1 MEPKIGDRATCSQC
15 NKPIV
20 FVGPYWDHPGEMKP
34 KHPAIPISENKPEFM
49 LPESVKYWADGFA
62 ERDRKHIAFA
72 RNYADHFA
80 HGAPGHLDLML
91 IATLA
96 RYIDFITDQEPEA
109 R

>member
-1 MEPKIGDRATCSQC
+1 MEPKVGDMAVCSQC
-15 NKPIV
+15 NTSIV
-20 FVGPYWDHPGEMKP
+20 FVGPYWDHPCEIKP
-34 KHPAIPISENKPEFM
+34 RHPAIPIGENKPGYAGG
-49 LPESVKYWADGFA
+49 VKYWADGFA

-72 RNYADHFA
+72 RNYAEHFA